1 MPLNFDVNYIAV
13 IVAAI
18 INMVLGAIWYSPFVF
33 GKIWMTAMKK
43 TKEDIKGQNMVKT
56 HGLSLV
62 SSVILAFILA
72 AFVGLLGASTLQSGA
87 IAGFFVWLGF
97 VVTTNSASY
106 LYEFKPLKVYEI
118 YMAYQLVA
126 LVAMGALLAVWV

>member
-43 TKEDIKGQNMVKT
+43 TKEDVKGQNMVKT